1 MGTERRN
8 DRTEADMKWLQAMFD
23 AGYKFYPNQ
32 AIGKDK
38 IWYGDMIYADYN
50 GDGIYGN
57 DDDRRFSRC
66 FLETEIL
73 LRLAGKHDME
83 GL

>member
-1 MGTERRN
+1 M
-8 DRTEADMKWLQAMFD
+8 
-23 AGYKFYPNQ
+23 
-32 AIGKDK
+32 
-38 IWYGDMIYADYN
+38 GDMIYADYN

-57 DDDRRFSRC
+57 DDDRDFQRC